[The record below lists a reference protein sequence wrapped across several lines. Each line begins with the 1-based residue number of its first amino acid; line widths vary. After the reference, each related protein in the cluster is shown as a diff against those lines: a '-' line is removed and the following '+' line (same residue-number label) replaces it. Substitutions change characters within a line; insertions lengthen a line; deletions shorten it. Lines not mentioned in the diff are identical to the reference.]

1 MNCQQGDLALVIGPA
16 NPISI
21 GKVVT
26 CVEFWP
32 SGTIVDTPG
41 GIYMT
46 EEPAWLTDRVLDP
59 AVSHGWG
66 RLCRVI
72 RDSALMPLRPPA
84 SDETDTAERDVTEGL
99 DALRP
104 MV

>member
-1 MNCQQGDLALVIGPA
+1 MEFL
-16 NPISI
+16 PI
-21 GKVVT
+21 
-26 CVEFWP
+26 
-32 SGTIVDTPG
+32 GTIMDLPD
-41 GIYMT
+41 GIYST

-84 SDETDTAERDVTEGL
+84 ADETDTAEREVTEGCG
-99 DALRP
+99 A
-104 MV
+104 